1 MRTTGQ
7 ITRFALLFAV
17 ALVLVN
23 VVGSRLHVR
32 LDLTSDGR
40 YTLSK
45 ATLDLLKE
53 LPEAVTVTGYFTKD
67 LPPDLA
73 AARDEFKD
81 LLVEYA
87 SRSDGNV
94 VFEMIDPADA
104 DSLEEQAL
112 QNAIRPLL
120 VNTREKDKAE
130 QIKAFMGAVVRM
142 GELKAVIPVVQPSSP
157 MEWELS
163 SRIKEVS
170 VTEKPTVGIVQ
181 GHGEPSTNALGEM
194 ALGLSAL
201 YNIEPTAIYDTFP
214 IHGRFNTL
222 LFVDPKDTISDL
234 QLQRLEEFMGKGHGV
249 VIALSATE
257 SDLQRSPIVTPR
269 PNSFTLWLLRHG
281 VVLGD
286 ALVADAQ
293 CGQVQV
299 MQQRGFFNVQ
309 TAIAFPYFPLVTN
322 FGEHPVT
329 SGLEA
334 VVMQFATPLGSTGD
348 STYRITPLLSTSP
361 KSALLS
367 TPLQLDIQK
376 QWTDADFTAGPQT
389 LAVAVEGPFG
399 NGGGARMVV
408 MSNGNFAVNGEGQGG
423 QLNPDNVNLLVNAVD
438 WVSDQTG
445 LIELRGKGVDYRP
458 LDELTDA
465 RRSGL
470 KWLNLLLPIAL
481 VVLYGLFR
489 MQWRRGQRRARMA
502 PGHVA

>member
-53 LPEAVTVTGYFTKD
+53 LPEAVTVTGYFSKD

-194 ALGLSAL
+194 ALGLSA
-201 YNIEPTAIYDTFP
+201 
-214 IHGRFNTL
+214 RS
-222 LFVDPKDTISDL
+222 TISSPPPSTTRSRSTDGSTPSSSSI
-234 QLQRLEEFMGKGHGV
+234 RR
-249 VIALSATE
+249 T
-257 SDLQRSPIVTPR
+257 RSPTCNCNGWKSSWGR
-269 PNSFTLWLLRHG
+269 
-281 VVLGD
+281 D
-286 ALVADAQ
+286 
-293 CGQVQV
+293 
-299 MQQRGFFNVQ
+299 
-309 TAIAFPYFPLVTN
+309 TA
-322 FGEHPVT
+322 
-329 SGLEA
+329 
-334 VVMQFATPLGSTGD
+334 
-348 STYRITPLLSTSP
+348 
-361 KSALLS
+361 
-367 TPLQLDIQK
+367 
-376 QWTDADFTAGPQT
+376 W
-389 LAVAVEGPFG
+389 
-399 NGGGARMVV
+399 
-408 MSNGNFAVNGEGQGG
+408 
-423 QLNPDNVNLLVNAVD
+423 
-438 WVSDQTG
+438 
-445 LIELRGKGVDYRP
+445 
-458 LDELTDA
+458 
-465 RRSGL
+465 
-470 KWLNLLLPIAL
+470 
-481 VVLYGLFR
+481 
-489 MQWRRGQRRARMA
+489 
-502 PGHVA
+502 